1 MKKKILICGFSGSGK
16 STVLR
21 MIQDWDQDGQFTVI
35 QDLDHRILKANKSK
49 FKTLKELIDTLGWD
63 EFRKKER
70 MEFESF
76 LKEESPAVL
85 SLGGGTLNPLLW
97 ELYGNSRHLIWI
109 HVDAPFELCF
119 ERLKF
124 DEATEP
130 RPLLSLGKG
139 KMESIFEERSGV
151 FSKISNRIQ
160 NQGTIG
166 ELRSQVVEFLEKSLS

>member
-21 MIQDWDQDGQFTVI
+21 MIQDWDQEGRFTVI
-35 QDLDHRILKANKSK
+35 QDLDQRILKSHKSK
-49 FKTLKELIDTLGWD
+49 FKTLKELIDNLGWD

-76 LKEESPAVL
+76 LQEESPAVL

-97 ELYGNSRHLIWI
+97 ELYGNSRYLHWI
-109 HVDAPFELCF
+109 HVEAPFEICF
-119 ERLKF
+119 ERLKI

-139 KMESIFEERSGV
+139 KMESIFEERGEI
-151 FSKISNRIQ
+151 FSKITNRIH
-160 NQGTIG
+160 NHGTIG
-166 ELRSQVVEFLEKSLS
+166 ELRSQVVAFLEKWLS